1 MQNSDS
7 EDEIDSPDGPGS
19 SHIPPTIY
27 VIKVSGIQTNY
38 MESEL
43 TRKNN
48 WKRGRNPLPPVVTQ
62 YISFPSNCLLIQQFH
77 QGTAKEAVEWLIERI
92 EAKNKYGGAELLV
105 RCEPQ
110 KQGQVFFYCMTDKSS
125 YSTPGNQRFRHPFTD
140 RKAKSGLKRG
150 WMIGQRGFIR
160 LVKRLVVGV

>member
-7 EDEIDSPDGPGS
+7 EDEMDSPDGPGS

-27 VIKVSGIQTNY
+27 VIKVSQWSRNY
-38 MESEL
+38 GVCEC
-43 TRKNN
+43 TR
-48 WKRGRNPLPPVVTQ
+48 RTTGRRKTIAYSYHVI
-62 YISFPSNCLLIQQFH
+62 YIYFPSNHFLIQQFH

-110 KQGQVFFYCMTDKSS
+110 KQGQVFI
-125 YSTPGNQRFRHPFTD
+125 
-140 RKAKSGLKRG
+140 A
-150 WMIGQRGFIR
+150 
-160 LVKRLVVGV
+160 